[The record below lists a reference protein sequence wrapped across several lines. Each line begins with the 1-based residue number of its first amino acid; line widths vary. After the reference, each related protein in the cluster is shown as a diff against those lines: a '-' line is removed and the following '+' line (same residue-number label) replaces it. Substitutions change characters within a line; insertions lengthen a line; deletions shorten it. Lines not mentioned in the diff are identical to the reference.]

1 MAGRAWAT
9 LPAVSGWPEPVE
21 RVLEYLRDAGGEAR
35 VEEFPGGTP
44 TAQDAAAAAGCNLG
58 QIVKS
63 LVFDC
68 DGQTVLAMV
77 PGDRKADAR
86 KVAAAAN
93 ATKARVATPER
104 VEELTGFA
112 PGAVAPFPLPQ
123 VERVFLDRRLLLHD
137 LVWVGAGSSRHMAG
151 LAPTELVRL
160 SRATPVDLSA
170 DDKIDI

>member
-1 MAGRAWAT
+1 MWAT
-9 LPAVSGWPEPVE
+9 LSNVSDWPASVE
-21 RVLEYLRDAGGEAR
+21 RVLDYLRDAGGEAR
-35 VEEFPGGTP
+35 VEEFPAGTP
-44 TAQDAAAAAGCNLG
+44 TAQDAAAAAGCKLG

-68 DGQTVLAMV
+68 DGRAVLAMV

-86 KVAAAAN
+86 KVAVAAEAG
-93 ATKARVATPER
+93 KARVASPER
-104 VEELTGFA
+104 VQELTGFA
-112 PGAVAPFPLPQ
+112 PGAVAPFPLPR
-123 VERVFLDRRLLLHD
+123 VDRVFIDRRLLLHH

-170 DDKIDI
+170 DDKVDI